1 MFGGQ
6 LPFYSVAPQT
16 PLATMANL
24 GFMEND
30 SFSSFSSFLPSF
42 SSSSS
47 LPSSSYSW
55 LKFAR
60 GLQWTAWGVCGGGG
74 APAPSPHAGSAPG
87 WQRRAHRLPSKAV
100 TIGLCIMPRACDP
113 KVVVRG
119 SSLTQMRFCTN
130 AVHNGV

>member
-47 LPSSSYSW
+47 VPSSSYSW

-74 APAPSPHAGSAPG
+74 L
-87 WQRRAHRLPSKAV
+87 LPPVPTLDPPLVGNGGHTGYLQKLLPLAYVSCRVRVIQKSLCAAV
-100 TIGLCIMPRACDP
+100 R
-113 KVVVRG
+113 
-119 SSLTQMRFCTN
+119 
-130 AVHNGV
+130 